1 MSGTLYVVAT
11 PIGNLEDITLR
22 ALRILR
28 EVDVIAAEDTR
39 RTARLLGHHGISTR
53 TLSFHEHNTR
63 SRLPQLV
70 SRLVAGESVA
80 IVTDAGTPGVSD
92 PGLELVQAAI
102 ERGISVDPIPGAAAP
117 LAALI
122 ASGFALIP
130 FSVYGFPPSG
140 AKARERWLADVALM
154 PHTFSFFEAPHR
166 IVETLRASALVFGDR
181 PICVAR
187 ELTKLHQ
194 EFIRGTASH
203 LADILNEPRGEFT
216 IVVGPADNSMLD
228 SDILLTDAEIVKR
241 FWQSTESGQATRR
254 QIVTML
260 ARQSGRTAKDVYAVI
275 ELAKKSGI
283 QP

>member
-70 SRLVAGESVA
+70 GKLLAGEDIA
-80 IVTDAGTPGVSD
+80 IVTDAGTPCVSD

-102 ERGISVDPIPGAAAP
+102 ERGISVDPIPGPAAP
-117 LAALI
+117 LAALV
-122 ASGFALIP
+122 ASGFALTP
-130 FSVYGFPPSG
+130 FTVYGFPPRG
-140 AKARERWLADVALM
+140 AKARNQWLGDLALVT
-154 PHTFSFFEAPHR
+154 HTFSFFEAPHR
-166 IVETLRASALVFGDR
+166 IRETLSAAAISFGDR
-181 PICVAR
+181 PIMMAR
-187 ELTKLHQ
+187 ELTKVHQ
-194 EFIRGTASH
+194 EFVRGTAGQ
-203 LADILNEPRGEFT
+203 LWDGLTEPRGEFT
-216 IVVGPADNSMLD
+216 LVVGPADNSISD
-228 SDILLTDAEIVKR
+228 SDILLTDAEIVHF
-241 FWQSTESGQATRR
+241 FWQSTEKGGASRR
-254 QIVTML
+254 QIVTTL
-260 ARQSGRTAKDVYAVI
+260 ARQSGRTPKEVYAVI
-275 ELAKKSGI
+275 ERAKKSGI